1 MINREKLASIQTML
15 RKGESPVEK
24 LMSMGEDELRDLRD
38 AINVLLPE
46 DTVANIDLQEELV
59 SQYRKSR
66 KLYDDVLTDPDVQ
79 ANQKA
84 QLANS
89 LVAILAQMKKMQDD
103 LMRDR
108 TMQAIEA
115 VLIDS
120 IKTLPQEV
128 RDAFYEECEAR
139 AAQAGL
145 V

>member
-1 MINREKLASIQTML
+1 MINREKLASIQTMM
-15 RKGESPVEK
+15 RGGESPAEK

-59 SQYRKSR
+59 GQYRKSR
-66 KLYDDVLTDPDVQ
+66 KLYDDVLTDPEVQ

-128 RDAFYEECEAR
+128 RDTFYEECEAR

-145 V
+145 T

>member
-108 TMQAIEA
+108 TMQAIET

>member
-24 LMSMGEDELRDLRD
+24 LMSMSEDELRDLRD
-38 AINVLLPE
+38 AINVLIPE
-46 DTVANIDLQEELV
+46 DTVASIDLQEELV
-59 SQYRKSR
+59 NQYRKSR

>member
-1 MINREKLASIQTML
+1 MINREKLASIQTMM
-15 RKGESPVEK
+15 RGGESPAEK
-24 LMSMGEDELRDLRD
+24 LMSMGEDDLRDLRD

-46 DTVANIDLQEELV
+46 DTVASIDLQEELV
-59 SQYRKSR
+59 NQYRKSK

-108 TMQAIEA
+108 TMQAVEA